1 MPNGGVNNNFN
12 TALCFI
18 FVLFNVKASRYAIN
32 IDIIVDILVTIN
44 ELDNA
49 SLKAKDETNDPK
61 SDHSTLI
68 NISSSG

>member
-1 MPNGGVNNNFN
+1 MFY
-12 TALCFI
+12 I
-18 FVLFNVKASRYAIN
+18 VLFNVKAKKKAIN
-32 IDIIVDILVTIN
+32 IDTIVDILVTIN

>member
-1 MPNGGVNNNFN
+1 MGTVSNNFN
-12 TALCFI
+12 IALCFI
-18 FVLFNVKASRYAIN
+18 LVLFNVKAKKKAIN
-32 IDIIVDILVTIN
+32 IDTIVDILVTIN